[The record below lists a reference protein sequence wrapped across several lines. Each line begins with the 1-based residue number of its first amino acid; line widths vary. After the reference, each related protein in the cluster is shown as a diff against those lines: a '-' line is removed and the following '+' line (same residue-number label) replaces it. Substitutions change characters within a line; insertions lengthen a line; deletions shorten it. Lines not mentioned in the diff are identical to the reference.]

1 MKDAGPRAQAA
12 VAVRRSARSLGA
24 VRRSGARLLA
34 ALVLLFPLA
43 AGLAR
48 AAEPAP
54 RPNVLFIAADDLRPD
69 LGCYGS
75 REALTPQLDALA
87 RRGVLF
93 ERAYCQQ
100 AVCNPSRASV
110 LTGRRPDTLKVWDLR
125 THFRQTDPALVTL
138 PQHFKQHGYTA
149 VGIGKLFH
157 NESGGKP
164 AFPFA
169 DPVSWS
175 EPPIFA
181 NGAHWED
188 WVWPA
193 GSSGPRIKGEA
204 VQCLDVPDDAYL
216 DGRIATAAIAR
227 LQRFAAAREPFFLG
241 VGFWKP
247 HLPFNAPK
255 KYWDLYDRAKL
266 SRPVPDR
273 MPAGAPDIAGH
284 PWTEL
289 RGYGGIPKT
298 GPLSDAQI
306 MELRHGYLAC
316 ISYLDAQVG
325 RVLDELERLG
335 LARNTIV
342 VFWSD
347 HGFHLGEHNL
357 WAKTTNYELD
367 TRVPLL
373 VAAPDIRGG
382 TRAGGLV
389 ELLDLYPTLVEL
401 AGLPR
406 APGLE
411 GESFG
416 PLLREPA
423 RAGKAM
429 AFSQHHHPSYG
440 RATHMGYT
448 VRTARHRYVE
458 WRDLV
463 SRAVHARE
471 LYDHAA
477 DPAET
482 VNRVDDPRYAET
494 VRTLGAEVTRRVEA
508 TAGWPA
514 LTPPRPR

>member
-1 MKDAGPRAQAA
+1 MSGSCVRIAAAMGVALALASPPA
-12 VAVRRSARSLGA
+12 VA
-24 VRRSGARLLA
+24 A
-34 ALVLLFPLA
+34 AS
-43 AGLAR
+43 
-48 AAEPAP
+48 

-75 REALTPQLDALA
+75 PEALTPRLDALA

-110 LTGRRPDTLKVWDLR
+110 MTGRRPDTIRVWDLR
-125 THFRQTDPALVTL
+125 THFRQTDRGIVTL
-138 PQHFKQHGYTA
+138 PQHFKRHGYTA

-169 DPVSWS
+169 DPESWS
-175 EPPIFA
+175 EPPQYA
-181 NGAHWED
+181 NGAHWQD

-193 GSSGPRIKGEA
+193 GSTGPRAKGAA
-204 VQCLDVPDDAYL
+204 VQCLDVPDDAYF
-216 DGRIATAAIAR
+216 DGQIATAAIAR
-227 LQRFAAAREPFFLG
+227 LGQLAATREPFFLG

-266 SRPVPDR
+266 SRPAPDR
-273 MPAGAPDIAGH
+273 MPAGAPAIAGH

-298 GPLSDAQI
+298 GPLSEAQI
-306 MELRHGYLAC
+306 MELRHGYLAG
-316 ISYLDAQVG
+316 ISFLDTQVG
-325 RVLDELERLG
+325 RVLDELGRLG
-335 LARNTIV
+335 LAENTIV

-347 HGFHLGEHNL
+347 HGFHLGEHDL

-367 TRVPLL
+367 TRVPLI
-373 VAAPDIRGG
+373 VAAPGVRGG
-382 TRAGGLV
+382 TRVGGLV

-401 AGLPR
+401 AGLPP
-406 APGLE
+406 AAGLE
-411 GESFG
+411 GESLR
-416 PLLREPA
+416 PLLRDPA

-429 AFSQHHHPSYG
+429 AVSQHHHPSYG

-458 WRDLV
+458 WRDLAT
-463 SRAVHARE
+463 RAVFARE
-471 LYDHAA
+471 LYDHAI

-482 VNRVDDPRYAET
+482 VNRADDPRQAET
-494 VRTLGAEVTRRVEA
+494 VRVLGAEVARRVEA

-514 LTPPRPR
+514 LAAPRAR